1 MAKFVIKR
9 SSNWQYYWVFVASN
23 GEVICTSETY
33 TTKQSAEHSIQVVK
47 NLAANAPIY
56 EQ

>member
-9 SSNWQYYWVFVASN
+9 STNGQYYWVFVAAN
-23 GEVICTSETY
+23 GEPICTSETY
-33 TTKQSAEHSIQVVK
+33 WSKDSARNSIQVVK
-47 NLAANAPIY
+47 NLASTALVY

>member
-1 MAKFVIKR
+1 MEKFVIKR

-47 NLAANAPIY
+47 NLAANAPVY